1 MNLSQVAAQIYTV
14 RDYLSNSSAFA
25 ESMQR
30 LKRIGYPAVELI
42 PSDKVSDKEMAT
54 ICRDA
59 GVTIAAAYVP
69 GKTLLEDPKA
79 IVEKLQTVGTKFG
92 AYAFPGG
99 VDLSSSDQVNRL
111 ADQLQNA
118 AAVLAGSDLIL
129 AYHNHAME
137 FSRLDEELVY
147 DILHKRAPSLSFE
160 FDTYWAQFGGVSPER
175 WIQKLGSKLV
185 SLHMKD
191 YGIPAKHD
199 DPPFMAEVGHGN
211 LDFPVLVAE
220 AEKVGCQWFVVEQ
233 DFTPGNPFDS
243 LEKSFR
249 YVKEKLVEAR

>member
-30 LKRIGYPAVELI
+30 LRRKGYPAVEMT
-42 PSDKVSDKEMAT
+42 PSDKINDKDMGT

-59 GVTIAAAYVP
+59 GVAIATVPVP
-69 GKTLLEDPKA
+69 GKRLLEDPKA
-79 IVEKLQTVGTKFG
+79 IVEKLQTVGTNLG
-92 AYAFPGG
+92 AYAFTGG
-99 VDLSSSDQVNRL
+99 VDLSSADQVNRL
-111 ADQLQNA
+111 ADELQNA
-118 AAVLAGSDLIL
+118 DTVLAGSGLIL

-137 FSRLDEELVY
+137 FSRIDGQLVY
-147 DILHKRAPSLSFE
+147 EIVHNRAPGLAFE
-160 FDTYWAQFGGVSPER
+160 FDTYWAQLGGVNPER

-191 YGIPAKHD
+191 YGVPAKHD
-199 DPPFMAEVGHGN
+199 DAPFMAEVGYGN
-211 LDFPVLVAE
+211 LDFPSLVSE
-220 AEKVGCQWFVVEQ
+220 ADQVGCQWFVVEQ

-249 YVKEKLVEAR
+249 YVKEKLVGR

>member
-1 MNLSQVAAQIYTV
+1 
-14 RDYLSNSSAFA
+14 
-25 ESMQR
+25 
-30 LKRIGYPAVELI
+30 
-42 PSDKVSDKEMAT
+42 
-54 ICRDA
+54 
-59 GVTIAAAYVP
+59 
-69 GKTLLEDPKA
+69 LEDPKA
-79 IVEKLQTVGTKFG
+79 IVEKLQTVGAKLG

-99 VDLSSSDQVNRL
+99 VDLSSADQVNRL

-118 AAVLAGSDLIL
+118 ATVLAGSGLIL

-137 FSRLDEELVY
+137 FSRIDGQLVY
-147 DILHKRAPSLSFE
+147 EILHNRAPGLAFE
-160 FDTYWAQFGGVSPER
+160 LDTYWAQLGGVNPER

-191 YGIPAKHD
+191 YGVPAKHN

-211 LDFPVLVAE
+211 LDFPALVAE
-220 AEKVGCQWFVVEQ
+220 AEKVGCPWFVVEQ

-249 YVKEKLVEAR
+249 YVKEKLVEAER